1 MAVLLVATFPILLL
15 IDGPVALLGLT
26 VGIWLLYRD
35 YRDQSL
41 VQPRKSARPVQ
52 PPRVAVPRRRPRV
65 RQGLA
70 A

>member
-15 IDGPVALLGLT
+15 IDGPVAVLGLT

-35 YRDQSL
+35 YRDQSA
-41 VQPRKSARPVQ
+41 VQSRKSTRSLR
-52 PPRVAVPRRRPRV
+52 RVAVPRRSPRV
-65 RQGLA
+65 HQRVA